1 MDIWYWNAEKDG
13 MYSVKSAYRSL
24 AGGDGMEVS
33 GSSDRESEMWLWKRL
48 WNVPVWPRVKMFF
61 WQLCS
66 EALATR
72 ANIASRIRGDISF
85 CSLCNSFYETNI
97 HLFKNC
103 GVAQKVWEGLGL
115 GGGVGATESGIRDWV
130 EERWRELGG
139 REHRLFMLGCWAI
152 WEHRNKVIFD
162 AKEVDPMVVI
172 RRVGDVVAELEGS
185 EHEVRRGRR
194 RREDGMGVE
203 DGGSWRPAPSGC
215 VKINVDAGVKEGE
228 GVSLCL
234 VCRDDRGAVLWG
246 ISVVQDQVWEPH
258 VAEAVAVLEG
268 AKEAMRLGYKDIVME
283 SDCAQVIEALN
294 KKQAGRS
301 SFMLVIDE
309 VLCLSVYFNFVVW
322 SFSSR
327 VNNSVAHALA
337 HVYPRISATEKKE
350 KDSNHGKVIQHE
362 R

>member
-1 MDIWYWNAEKDG
+1 MAD
-13 MYSVKSAYRSL
+13 
-24 AGGDGMEVS
+24 
-33 GSSDRESEMWLWKRL
+33 
-48 WNVPVWPRVKMFF
+48 
-61 WQLCS
+61 
-66 EALATR
+66 
-72 ANIASRIRGDISF
+72 
-85 CSLCNSFYETNI
+85 
-97 HLFKNC
+97 
-103 GVAQKVWEGLGL
+103 
-115 GGGVGATESGIRDWV
+115 GIRDWV

-162 AKEVDPMVVI
+162 AKEVDPMVII

-194 RREDGMGVE
+194 RREDCMGAE
-203 DGGSWRPAPSGC
+203 EGRGWRPPPMGC
-215 VKINVDAGVKEGE
+215 VKINTDAGVSEGV
-228 GVSLCL
+228 GVSLGL
-234 VCRDDRGAVLWG
+234 VYRDDRGEVLWG
-246 ISVVQDQVWEPH
+246 VSVVQDQVWEPH

-268 AKEAMRLGYKDIVME
+268 VKEAKRLGYKDIVME

-309 VLCLSVYFNFVVW
+309 VLCLSEYFNSVVW

-337 HVYPRISATEKKE
+337 HIYPRISGRVEWSSVLPPTANDAVLFDLSILK
-350 KDSNHGKVIQHE
+350 
-362 R
+362 